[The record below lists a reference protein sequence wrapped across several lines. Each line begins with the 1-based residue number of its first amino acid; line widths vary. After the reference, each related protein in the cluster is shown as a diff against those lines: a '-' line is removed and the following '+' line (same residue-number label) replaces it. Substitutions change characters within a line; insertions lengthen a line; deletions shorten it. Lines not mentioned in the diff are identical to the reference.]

1 MHAHICELDMCKHSQ
16 CSDTRENVNNIPFC
30 RPCGNLGSQPTP
42 LSWHI
47 CLQKIDIQS
56 EKPAMPAA
64 SHRMLRKINVF
75 TESRM
80 MICGQGSTERWARA
94 DNPLR
99 GGCATA
105 GKTAEVR
112 PRGRAGS
119 ASRLFGGGGGQHGY
133 MACTR
138 SVWSSAA
145 SYLCDAVGAGV
156 VGEKRRRTC
165 KLNWS
170 RMMRSMRCGWQA
182 DHGGEHV

>member
-1 MHAHICELDMCKHSQ
+1 MRQPRLSTHTALMAHLL
-16 CSDTRENVNNIPFC
+16 T
-30 RPCGNLGSQPTP
+30 
-42 LSWHI
+42 
-47 CLQKIDIQS
+47 KIDIQS

-80 MICGQGSTERWARA
+80 MICGQGSAERWARA

-119 ASRLFGGGGGQHGY
+119 TSRLFGGGGGQHGY